1 MVAWHILMKII
12 ESPDS
17 SAAVLPRKPQ
27 QEDVSKQVRPKPANP
42 MRGHRAFGLRYF
54 RCRWAGIVTCTD
66 REFSV
71 PTRAGPRRNIMSEG
85 DSVGESVHGKPSV
98 VFRFFSRFG
107 QIYQSF
113 LDRSTPYAAV
123 RWAMTL
129 SLSLIYMI
137 RVYILQGW
145 YIVTYA
151 LGIYHLNLFIAF
163 LSPKV
168 DPSLME
174 DSDEG
179 PSLPTKQ
186 NEEFRPFIRRLPE
199 FKFWHSATKGV
210 VVAMG
215 CTFFDAFNVPVFW
228 PILVMYFIML
238 FCITMKRQIK
248 HMIKY
253 RYIPFTHGKRKYKG
267 KEEPAPGKPFSS

>member
-1 MVAWHILMKII
+1 
-12 ESPDS
+12 
-17 SAAVLPRKPQ
+17 
-27 QEDVSKQVRPKPANP
+27 
-42 MRGHRAFGLRYF
+42 
-54 RCRWAGIVTCTD
+54 
-66 REFSV
+66 
-71 PTRAGPRRNIMSEG
+71 MSEG
-85 DSVGESVHGKPSV
+85 DSTGDSIHGKPSV
-98 VFRFFSRFG
+98 VYRFFTRLG
-107 QIYQSF
+107 QVGSTHNSF
-113 LDRSTPYAAV
+113 CECDILPF
-123 RWAMTL
+123 L
-129 SLSLIYMI
+129 SPLFPF
-137 RVYILQGW
+137 QGW

-199 FKFWHSATKGV
+199 FKFWHSATKGIL
-210 VVAMG
+210 VAMT
-215 CTFFDAFNVPVFW
+215 CTFFEAFNVPVFW

-267 KEEPAPGKPFSS
+267 KEEVGKAFAS

>member
-1 MVAWHILMKII
+1 MGQLGP
-12 ESPDS
+12 SG
-17 SAAVLPRKPQ
+17 AAVFCLNGKGCCA
-27 QEDVSKQVRPKPANP
+27 S
-42 MRGHRAFGLRYF
+42 
-54 RCRWAGIVTCTD
+54 
-66 REFSV
+66 S
-71 PTRAGPRRNIMSEG
+71 MSEG
-85 DSVGESVHGKPSV
+85 DSVGDSVHGKPSV
-98 VFRFFSRFG
+98 VYRFFTRLG
-107 QIYQSF
+107 QIYQSW
-113 LDRSTPYAAV
+113 LDKSTPYTAV
-123 RWAMTL
+123 RWVVTL
-129 SLSLIYMI
+129 GLSFVYMI
-137 RVYILQGW
+137 RVYLLQGW

-174 DSDEG
+174 DSGPFLTKAGFHGGFAWLTEATGPPMSPEGDGLKDDG

-199 FKFWHSATKGV
+199 FKFWHAATKGIL
-210 VVAMG
+210 VATV
-215 CTFFDAFNVPVFW
+215 CTFFEAFNVPVFW

-253 RYIPFTHGKRKYKG
+253 RYIPFTHGKRTYKG
-267 KEEPAPGKPFSS
+267 KEDAGKTFAS

>member
-1 MVAWHILMKII
+1 
-12 ESPDS
+12 
-17 SAAVLPRKPQ
+17 
-27 QEDVSKQVRPKPANP
+27 
-42 MRGHRAFGLRYF
+42 
-54 RCRWAGIVTCTD
+54 
-66 REFSV
+66 
-71 PTRAGPRRNIMSEG
+71 MSEG

-98 VFRFFSRFG
+98 VYRFFTRLG
-107 QIYQSF
+107 QIYQSW
-113 LDRSTPYAAV
+113 LDKSTPYTAV
-123 RWAMTL
+123 RWVVTL
-129 SLSLIYMI
+129 GLSFVYMI
-137 RVYILQGW
+137 RVYLLQGW

-174 DSDEG
+174 DSG
-179 PSLPTKQ
+179 RVLQ
-186 NEEFRPFIRRLPE
+186 GWRRPAGARC
-199 FKFWHSATKGV
+199 WHAATKGIL
-210 VVAMG
+210 VAMV

-253 RYIPFTHGKRKYKG
+253 RYIPFTHGKRRYRG
-267 KEEPAPGKPFSS
+267 KEDASKAFAS

>member
-1 MVAWHILMKII
+1 
-12 ESPDS
+12 
-17 SAAVLPRKPQ
+17 
-27 QEDVSKQVRPKPANP
+27 
-42 MRGHRAFGLRYF
+42 
-54 RCRWAGIVTCTD
+54 
-66 REFSV
+66 
-71 PTRAGPRRNIMSEG
+71 MSEG
-85 DSVGESVHGKPSV
+85 DSVGESIHGKPSV
-98 VFRFFSRFG
+98 VAAFFTRIG
-107 QIYQSF
+107 QIYQSW
-113 LDRSTPYAAV
+113 LDKSTPFYAV
-123 RWAMTL
+123 RWAATL
-129 SLSLIYMI
+129 LLTAVYMI

-168 DPSLME
+168 DPSLLDEGKLIHLEHCFFMW
-174 DSDEG
+174 SGFVIGNEG

-199 FKFWHSATKGV
+199 FKFWHSATKGIV
-210 VVAMG
+210 IAMI

-248 HMIKY
+248 HMVKY
-253 RYIPFTHGKRKYKG
+253 RYLPFTHGKRTYKG
-267 KEEPAPGKPFSS
+267 KEETGKTFAS

>member
-1 MVAWHILMKII
+1 MEFFQWRVKVLLLCVWLHG
-12 ESPDS
+12 
-17 SAAVLPRKPQ
+17 SA
-27 QEDVSKQVRPKPANP
+27 RPKGPSVSLSQP
-42 MRGHRAFGLRYF
+42 GTPTEDPGMVSRSHGLHRLDDVEGAACYR
-54 RCRWAGIVTCTD
+54 
-66 REFSV
+66 
-71 PTRAGPRRNIMSEG
+71 MSEG

-98 VFRFFSRFG
+98 VYRFFTRLG
-107 QIYQSF
+107 QIYQSW
-113 LDRSTPYAAV
+113 LDKSTPYTAV
-123 RWAMTL
+123 RWVVTL
-129 SLSLIYMI
+129 GLSFVYMI
-137 RVYILQGW
+137 RVYLLQGW

-174 DSDEG
+174 DS
-179 PSLPTKQ
+179 LPTKQ

-199 FKFWHSATKGV
+199 FKFWHAATKGIL
-210 VVAMG
+210 VAMV

-253 RYIPFTHGKRKYKG
+253 RYIPFTHGKRRYRG
-267 KEEPAPGKPFSS
+267 KEDAGKAFAS

>member
-1 MVAWHILMKII
+1 MHLRLDLCDVRLGVL
-12 ESPDS
+12 ESS
-17 SAAVLPRKPQ
+17 CGGS
-27 QEDVSKQVRPKPANP
+27 
-42 MRGHRAFGLRYF
+42 RGR
-54 RCRWAGIVTCTD
+54 
-66 REFSV
+66 
-71 PTRAGPRRNIMSEG
+71 MSEG
-85 DSVGESVHGKPSV
+85 DSSAESIHGKPSAIGK
-98 VFRFFSRFG
+98 FFTRLG
-107 QIYQSF
+107 QVYQSW
-113 LDRSTPYAAV
+113 LDKSTPFSVV
-123 RWAMTL
+123 RWAVTIL
-129 SLSLIYMI
+129 LAVIYMI

-168 DPSLME
+168 DPSLL
-174 DSDEG
+174 DDAGKIPKLLKYDG

-199 FKFWHSATKGV
+199 FKFWHSATKGIV
-210 VVAMG
+210 IAMI

-253 RYIPFTHGKRKYKG
+253 RYLPFTHGKKTYKG
-267 KEEPAPGKPFSS
+267 KEDTGKAFAS

>member
-1 MVAWHILMKII
+1 
-12 ESPDS
+12 
-17 SAAVLPRKPQ
+17 
-27 QEDVSKQVRPKPANP
+27 
-42 MRGHRAFGLRYF
+42 
-54 RCRWAGIVTCTD
+54 
-66 REFSV
+66 
-71 PTRAGPRRNIMSEG
+71 MSEG
-85 DSVGESVHGKPSV
+85 DSSGDAIHGKPSAV
-98 VFRFFSRFG
+98 GRFFSQIG
-107 QIYQSF
+107 QVYQSL
-113 LDRSTPYAAV
+113 LDRSTPYGIV
-123 RWAMTL
+123 RWIATFVCGA
-129 SLSLIYMI
+129 IYMI

-174 DSDEG
+174 DSDDG
-179 PSLPTKQ
+179 PALPTKQ

-199 FKFWHSATKGV
+199 FKFWHSATKGI
-210 VVAMG
+210 VVAMV

-248 HMIKY
+248 HMVKY
-253 RYIPFTHGKRKYKG
+253 RYLPFTHGKRTYKG
-267 KEEPAPGKPFSS
+267 KEESTKAFAS